1 MCAGAQR
8 MYKNLA
14 EWLLEPHVTRMLVLI
29 LVNEKALPVFL
40 FVTAIFHA
48 KIVTISLIP
57 SSFLLSV
64 SFIFVPCTYI
74 IQLYSLTSTVKI
86 KYTRY
91 SLFSPYLYKHLGSQ
105 FRKSEFSHESVSK
118 QIPGTCVKFI
128 SLKLP
133 GVFLPLNMQLW
144 SSNFAI

>member
-1 MCAGAQR
+1 MCRGTKNVQEPGGVTFGTSRDQNVGFNFGQR
-8 MYKNLA
+8 
-14 EWLLEPHVTRMLVLI
+14 
-29 LVNEKALPVFL
+29 KALPVFL
-40 FVTAIFHA
+40 VVTAIFHA

-64 SFIFVPCTYI
+64 SFTFGPCTYI

-144 SSNFAI
+144 RSNFAI